1 MSKLFN
7 FFIGLLI
14 LLFFVAVGWSF
25 IKSSSFINEQT
36 AKLKAGTNS
45 LTENASAMGQN
56 ITDNASAMGQSI
68 SEMPGKAKD
77 YIEEGVS
84 DIKEGANEVKEKLNA
99 TATTEGADIEAEKLA
114 QEEAAKSAAADA
126 KAAADKAA
134 ANEETFKV
142 NTKKDIPQEYDA
154 ASKKGLNAGSTNM
167 AAAAKAPY
175 MVITGSFSQA
185 TNADLQMKEL
195 KKKGYSPESV
205 HLGTTKYLSVVA
217 GRYQTL
223 QEAQA
228 ISAQLKK
235 EGIKEAYV
243 QKRKVRK

>member
-14 LLFFVAVGWSF
+14 ILFFVAVGWSF
-25 IKSSSFINEQT
+25 IKSSSFINEQ
-36 AKLKAGTNS
+36 AGKLKAGTNS

-84 DIKEGANEVKEKLNA
+84 DIKEGANDVKEKLNA
-99 TATTEGADIEAEKLA
+99 KVTSEGADIEAEKLA

-134 ANEETFKV
+134 AKEETFKV
-142 NTKKDIPQEYDA
+142 NTKKAIPQEYDA
-154 ASKKGLNAGSTNM
+154 ASKKGLNTGSTNL
-167 AAAAKAPY
+167 AAAKAPY

-185 TNADLQMKEL
+185 INADIQLKEL
-195 KKKGYSPESV
+195 SKMGYSPESV
-205 HLGTTKYLSVVA
+205 NLGTTKYLSVVA

-228 ISAQLKK
+228 ISAKLKK
-235 EGIKEAYV
+235 QGIGEAYV